1 MSKVFRQIKESLT
14 IRQIVEHFGYNPNRT
29 GFIHSPVNQER
40 TPSCKLYY
48 RTNTFYDF
56 SSNTGGDGIKFAAAV
71 LGVDNWQACQYLVE
85 VFSLSFSVSGS
96 IDNRAEIEQRE
107 AEQKRQQQRE
117 QEFKAAWRKEV
128 ELLKWWEGICKK
140 TLEEKRFP
148 PFSESQ
154 ASLVAEL
161 QKVSY
166 KLDVLCAVNQ
176 KDYQRLKPEAQR
188 GFSSDRPQ
196 WLLDILLIL
205 KEDGLFAATQEELE
219 EIQAQREFERN
230 RKPGVDRKFR
240 ITWFKNSEAE
250 QEVKY

>member
-1 MSKVFRQIKESLT
+1 MEKDFEE
-14 IRQIVEHFGYNPNRT
+14 IREQVEILDLAQCLMKRGKRPTLFYYPN
-29 GFIHSPVNQER
+29 EK
-40 TPSCKLYY
+40 TPSIRIYEDT
-48 RTNTFYDF
+48 RSFYDF
-56 SSNTGGDGIKFAAAV
+56 GRTVGGDCIKLYSHIKKCNQWTAV
-71 LGVDNWQACQYLVE
+71 Q
-85 VFSLSFSVSGS
+85 
-96 IDNRAEIEQRE
+96 EIRELYNIGKEPNKEDVREKIQR
-107 AEQKRQQQRE
+107 QKMERKRKQQRE
-117 QEFKAAWRKEV
+117 QEFKMAWRKEV
-128 ELLKWWEGICKK
+128 EFLKWWEEVCKQALK
-140 TLEEKRFP
+140 ERRFP

-230 RKPGVDRKFR
+230 RTPGVDRKFR
-240 ITWFKNSEAE
+240 ITWFKNNETE
-250 QEVKY
+250 

>member
-1 MSKVFRQIKESLT
+1 MKKDFKQIREKVEILDVAHYLMKQGKRPTLF
-14 IRQIVEHFGYNPNRT
+14 YYPD
-29 GFIHSPVNQER
+29 ER
-40 TPSCKLYY
+40 TASIKIYS
-48 RTNTFYDF
+48 NIQSFYDF
-56 SSNTGGDGIKFAAAV
+56 GRAIGGDCIKLYSHVKKCNSWIAIQELRKLYNV
-71 LGVDNWQACQYLVE
+71 EKEPDKEGVREKIQ
-85 VFSLSFSVSGS
+85 
-96 IDNRAEIEQRE
+96 QRE
-107 AEQKRQQQRE
+107 AELKKQQQRE
-117 QEFKAAWRKEV
+117 QEFKVAWRKEV
-128 ELLKWWEGICKK
+128 EFLKWWEEICKK

-219 EIQAQREFERN
+219 EIQVQWDFERN
-230 RKPGVDRKFR
+230 RTPGVDRKFR
-240 ITWFKNSEAE
+240 ITWFKNNETE
-250 QEVKY
+250 